1 MQFQIPQFIEVEA
14 KIVGPLTLKQFMY
27 LAAAGGISFASFFI
41 FQTFLFVLITMFV
54 GVIGI
59 ALAFIRYNG
68 QPLPK
73 IILFAFGFFWKP
85 RLYIWQR
92 MPEMRA
98 LEIPEY
104 NIEEKRKSLKEY
116 FTQMPSVKKL
126 WTDLMTS
133 KGPIAKREKGVPS
146 LIKPSKEKI
155 AAFRKITGEKEI
167 ARRVDFR

>member
-27 LAAAGGISFASFFI
+27 LAAAGGISFAAFFI
-41 FQTFLFVLITMFV
+41 FQTWLWILITMFMA
-54 GVIGI
+54 VIGI

-92 MPEMRA
+92 MPEMRV
-98 LEIPEY
+98 LEIPEF
-104 NIEEKRKSLKEY
+104 NVEAKRKNLKEY
-116 FTQMPSVKKL
+116 FTQMPNVKKL

-133 KGPIAKREKGVPS
+133 RMPIAKREKGVPS

-155 AAFRKITGEKEI
+155 ATFRKITGEKEI
-167 ARRVDFR
+167 ARRIDYQ

>member
-27 LAAAGGISFASFFI
+27 LAGAGGVSFAAFFI
-41 FQTFLFVLITMFV
+41 FQAWLWILITMFV
-54 GVIGI
+54 AVIGI

-73 IILFAFGFFWKP
+73 IILYAFGFFWKP

-92 MPEMRA
+92 MPEMKA

-133 KGPIAKREKGVPS
+133 KGPITKREKGVPS
-146 LIKPSKEKI
+146 LVKPSKEKI
-155 AAFRKITGEKEI
+155 AVFRKITGEKEI
-167 ARRVDFR
+167 AHRVDFK

>member
-27 LAAAGGISFASFFI
+27 LAVAGGISFAAFFI
-41 FQTFLFVLITMFV
+41 FQTWLWILITMFMA
-54 GVIGI
+54 VIGI

-73 IILFAFGFFWKP
+73 IIFFAFGFFWKP

-92 MPEMRA
+92 MPEMRT
-98 LEIPEY
+98 LEIPEF
-104 NIEEKRKSLKEY
+104 NVEAKRKNLKEY
-116 FTQMPSVKKL
+116 FTQMPNVKKL

-133 KGPIAKREKGVPS
+133 RMPIAKREKSIPL

-155 AAFRKITGEKEI
+155 ATFRKITGEKEI
-167 ARRVDFR
+167 ARRIDYK